1 MIIAGKEYSSIAIS
15 GKDNEVLAVVSDTEI
30 IEKDGVHVSFLQEND
45 EVFYGEV
52 VPRISLDV
60 PSTSKT
66 HIDGNDVVFS
76 GTVNINDIDLE
87 HATYI

>member
-1 MIIAGKEYSSIAIS
+1 MIIAGKEYNSIAIS

-30 IEKDGVHVSFLQEND
+30 IEKDGVHVSFLREDD
-45 EVFYGEV
+45 EVFYGEE

-60 PSTSKT
+60 PATSKT
-66 HIDGNDVVFS
+66 HIDGNDIVFA
-76 GTVNINDIDLE
+76 GTVNFKDIDPE